1 MRHLTKQDYAVSRWS
16 GGSTTQLAI
25 FPPGAVY
32 DRRDF
37 LWRLSSAT
45 VELERSDFTPL
56 PDYQRYITVLE
67 GAMVLTHGGGSP
79 ISLAPGQVHT
89 FDGGS
94 ATRSEGRCTDYN
106 LMVRKGRCT
115 GSLAVLPLPGG
126 GRRSAAPAPGGT
138 LAVFCRSG
146 SVTLTAGAE
155 TVALVPGECV
165 LAEEAVTLAAEQPAQ
180 LLLAVMQTGE
190 G

>member
-1 MRHLTKQDYAVSRWS
+1 MRHLTKQDYTVSRWS

-32 DRRDF
+32 ARQNF

-56 PDYQRYITVLE
+56 PDYQRYITVLD
-67 GAMVLTHGGGSP
+67 GAMALAHDGGSP
-79 ISLAPGQVHT
+79 LSLVPGQVHT

-94 ATRSEGRCTDYN
+94 VTCSEGRCTDYN

-115 GSLAVLPLPGG
+115 GSLSALALPGG
-126 GRRSAAPAPGGT
+126 GRRTVAPGGT

-155 TVALVPGECV
+155 TVTLAPGECA
-165 LAEEAVTLAAEQPAQ
+165 LAEETVTLAAEQPAQ
-180 LLLAVMQTGE
+180 LLLAEMQTEGE
-190 G
+190 